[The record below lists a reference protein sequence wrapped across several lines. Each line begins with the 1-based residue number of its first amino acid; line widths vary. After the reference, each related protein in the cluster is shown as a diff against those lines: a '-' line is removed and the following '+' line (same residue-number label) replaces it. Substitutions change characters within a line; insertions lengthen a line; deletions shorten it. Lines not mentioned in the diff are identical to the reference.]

1 MQAVYSPEHVAAMAT
16 AVTFINTEAGRRKIQ
31 KKQIHKQRR
40 AFHRRTYK
48 DILLIYS
55 HLQNKAQERK
65 NHVLGNCWLKLP
77 ALAKHNDNHLPELP
91 TNRRSWYRW
100 RCSLWKLTGRFH
112 EGLRGGKRYV
122 LPTSQNPSHWNPS
135 WWGGVCASRKDP
147 ESERWA
153 RDNPQTDPI
162 TIKPEPRG
170 GAVLLGSLTLLLPT
184 QAPLSNKASSLSAP
198 VSLVTIH
205 FWVLDKRPLSGPGR
219 GASETLQP
227 TYQDLN

>member
-91 TNRRSWYRW
+91 TNRRSLVRNAE
-100 RCSLWKLTGRFH
+100 LTSYHQLEDFRKGQKER
-112 EGLRGGKRYV
+112 EDTSPWV
-122 LPTSQNPSHWNPS
+122 LLTSQNPSHWNPCWPS
-135 WWGGVCASRKDP
+135 DAHTTRKDP
-147 ESERWA
+147 ESEWLA
-153 RDNPQTDPI
+153 RDNPETNSI
-162 TIKPEPRG
+162 T
-170 GAVLLGSLTLLLPT
+170 
-184 QAPLSNKASSLSAP
+184 NP
-198 VSLVTIH
+198 VKLIPVNLR
-205 FWVLDKRPLSGPGR
+205 FWVMWQSSPPGFPYLDALHPG
-219 GASETLQP
+219 APSQ
-227 TYQDLN
+227 